1 MSSWKGADPPPPSQ
15 SPAPAP
21 APAKKKSTTAAQSAD
36 YSKGMKQSVAL
47 ALALALEPT
56 TTVQNPYK
64 KQNQSGQSIAT
75 TFGEIEIP
83 LSSKHYSFYV

>member
-47 ALALALEPT
+47 ALEPT